1 MWGGN
6 LLEAYGGF
14 HSLPVDSEAK
24 FHSSLGIDGLVKW
37 STLEDI
43 SSRDSF
49 AEGLSIELNI
59 AFPTVDWT
67 FQQSVY
73 GWAALQY
80 QAYARG
86 FIDVIGH
93 SSQKVAFYAEHVLEL
108 AVNDVPI
115 FGGDIYG
122 FRRAPMIF
130 DLAPGENK
138 IDLRLIRDVRVMGGM
153 GNPSVF
159 VRLSFERCHTILNV
173 VEKSIILPD
182 VINGKLTSPVA
193 SIILCNAAEDWI
205 NIVAVQ
211 SHNVCVPPTFF
222 ISANPLTREGLSKCQ
237 TTKSVVCLICA

>member
-6 LLEAYGGF
+6 PLEAYGGF

-37 STLEDI
+37 STLEDV
-43 SSRDSF
+43 SSCDSL

-59 AFPTVDWT
+59 AFPAVDWM

-86 FIDVIGH
+86 FVDVIGH
-93 SSQKVAFYAEHVLEL
+93 SSHKVAFYAEHVLEL
-108 AVNDVPI
+108 AVNDSPI

-122 FRRAPMIF
+122 FRRAPMIL
-130 DLAPGENK
+130 DLAPGKNK
-138 IDLRLIRDVRVMGGM
+138 IDLRLIRDVRAMGGV
-153 GNPSVF
+153 GSPSVF
-159 VRLSFERCHTILNV
+159 VRLSLGRCDTILNA
-173 VEKSIILPD
+173 VEKSMILPD
-182 VINGKLTSPVA
+182 VINGKLTSPYA
-193 SIILCNAAEDWI
+193 SIILCNAAEGWV

-211 SHNVCVPPTFF
+211 SHNVCVPPP
-222 ISANPLTREGLSKCQ
+222 SLYQPSY
-237 TTKSVVCLICA
+237 